1 MSYTT
6 MTLPVDEIRSH
17 PENDF
22 TMDERELQE
31 LVDSIRSEGLGQL
44 PLVRQLPDGAYQMI
58 AGHRRLEAIGGS
70 RARTRRSPAYP
81 SRSSTTSTM
90 LALAC
95 CSMSPTS

>member
-6 MTLPVDEIRSH
+6 MTLPVDEIQSH

-44 PLVRQLPDGAYQMI
+44 PLVRQLPDGDS
-58 AGHRRLEAIGGS
+58 RRIGGS
-70 RARTRRSPAYP
+70 RARTRRSPAFP